1 MFKSEFEREY
11 TWLNGFMRNVYR
23 FADKEAMISPETKT
37 AWTYSELNS
46 EANRFSNAILDAG
59 IIKGGVVMFQLLNC
73 PEFAFAYIACHKTG
87 TVSCPI
93 NFRLSAG
100 EIAITI
106 EEQIIE
112 RKEEKL

>member
-1 MFKSEFEREY
+1 MILPKQRLLGHI
-11 TWLNGFMRNVYR
+11 LNLIQKQTVFQM
-23 FADKEAMISPETKT
+23 
-37 AWTYSELNS
+37 L
-46 EANRFSNAILDAG
+46 ILEAG

-106 EEQIIE
+106 EDSRPTVFIYESIKQ
-112 RKEEKL
+112 RRC

>member
-46 EANRFSNAILDAG
+46 EANRFQ
-59 IIKGGVVMFQLLNC
+59 MRFWT
-73 PEFAFAYIACHKTG
+73 PE
-87 TVSCPI
+87 
-93 NFRLSAG
+93 
-100 EIAITI
+100 
-106 EEQIIE
+106 
-112 RKEEKL
+112 